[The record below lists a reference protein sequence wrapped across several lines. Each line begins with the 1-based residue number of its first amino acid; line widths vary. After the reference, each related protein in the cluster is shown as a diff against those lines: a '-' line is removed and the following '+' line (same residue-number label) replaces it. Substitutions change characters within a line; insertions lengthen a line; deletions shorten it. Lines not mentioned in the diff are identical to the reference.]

1 MLISKAERAIAGR
14 YLRLGRQERFVGVVA
29 AFAVLGI
36 GLGVATLIVV
46 LSVMDG
52 FKKKL
57 FDQVIGVNGHIS
69 LYAPEGQGAAASLDT
84 FKQSFTKKQNIQSIT
99 EMWEQQALI
108 TVNGRYQGVLV
119 KGMNIRSLPEKPIV
133 GASLTPPLSFMDNA
147 DTPLLVLGARL
158 AERLGLQVGDS
169 VTLTTLNRTASA
181 FGSLPRQRTFRL
193 ASLFTSGL
201 YDYDTNVAFINLP
214 EAGLLFHAE
223 GQWNTAEVFLKN
235 PDAIDETVE
244 WLVDNLP
251 PGVGVR
257 DWRYANRSLFAAI
270 EVERSVMFIILSL
283 IILVAA
289 FNIISTMVILVKN
302 KSRDIAVLRT
312 LGATP
317 NSIRRIFMAVG
328 LCLGGSGLAVGVTL
342 GVLFARNIETVRR
355 WVQHLTGTRLF
366 PDEIYF
372 LNELPSAVAPG
383 TVALIAVIALLLVA
397 LATWYPANKASQ
409 VRPLDILRYG

>member
-1 MLISKAERAIAGR
+1 
-14 YLRLGRQERFVGVVA
+14 
-29 AFAVLGI
+29 
-36 GLGVATLIVV
+36 
-46 LSVMDG
+46 
-52 FKKKL
+52 
-57 FDQVIGVNGHIS
+57 
-69 LYAPEGQGAAASLDT
+69 
-84 FKQSFTKKQNIQSIT
+84 
-99 EMWEQQALI
+99 MWEQQALL
-108 TVNGRYQGVLV
+108 TVSGRYQGVLI
-119 KGMNIRSLPEKPIV
+119 KGMNIRSLYEKPIV
-133 GASLTPPLSFMDNA
+133 GASLTPPLPGSLDP
-147 DTPLLVLGARL
+147 DVPSLVLGARL
-158 AERLGLQVGDS
+158 AERLGLRVGDS

-181 FGSLPRQRTFRL
+181 FGSLPRQRVFRL

-201 YDYDTNVAFINLP
+201 YDYDTNVAFIDLP
-214 EAGLLFHAE
+214 DARLLFHAE
-223 GQWNTAEVFLKN
+223 GQWNTAEIFLRN
-235 PDAIDETVE
+235 PDAMDKTVA

-251 PGVGVR
+251 AGVGVR

-302 KSRDIAVLRT
+302 KTRDIAVLRT

-328 LCLGGSGLAVGVTL
+328 LCLGGSGLVVGVTL

-355 WVQHLTGTRLF
+355 WVQHLTGTQLF

-372 LNELPSAVAPG
+372 LNEMPSAVAPG
-383 TVALIAVIALLLVA
+383 TVALIAVMALVLVA